1 MKETN
6 GMDLAAPGHMWMWM
20 SRQADTYCI
29 GDILLR
35 SRTWISTYILCPS
48 FQQASSRSSSWHG
61 HWTHFYTGACFEVRF
76 LVCFEACLKKI
87 TIHLWI
93 RREARQ
99 IKTYEQPMLMWDILF
114 ADTAESPFTAVS
126 VRGGNR
132 LLLPVAVVQFRVP
145 SCDSYT
151 KAFNKVKLVT
161 HFPLWCS
168 VVCSLCTVQSV
179 LLAILQFYMI
189 CQIGL
194 FSQTSVFQQ
203 GSWNRCKINRHLGG
217 NNFTSYHENIK

>member
-1 MKETN
+1 MKMDQSSYCLFRHTGAADFDNKSLNHCRPKGLWWTYKYWVQIHRSVWPSAQPGGQKQGGVSVIFKGWAAGSAMKETN

-76 LVCFEACLKKI
+76 LMCFEACLKKI

-93 RREARQ
+93 RKGSKANKNIWTAHVNVRRTVCWHRGETIYCSFRQ
-99 IKTYEQPMLMWDILF
+99 
-114 ADTAESPFTAVS
+114 
-126 VRGGNR
+126 RR
-132 LLLPVAVVQFRVP
+132 
-145 SCDSYT
+145 
-151 KAFNKVKLVT
+151 
-161 HFPLWCS
+161 
-168 VVCSLCTVQSV
+168 
-179 LLAILQFYMI
+179 
-189 CQIGL
+189 
-194 FSQTSVFQQ
+194 
-203 GSWNRCKINRHLGG
+203 
-217 NNFTSYHENIK
+217 